1 MNADDAI
8 IAADDRTVA
17 FPAPT
22 EPVLFSDRD
31 MHLVLTA
38 DDVLIVEAGAVDLF
52 AVQVRDGHPVGP
64 WHALARLTPG
74 DVLAGPV
81 AGPRH
86 RVLCRRV
93 GQARMATIPLT
104 RLRARVRTAPP
115 QQREALVEALA
126 EGVDA
131 TLRKIDKGVGRPLP
145 PRDFTV
151 LPADASCEFGAH
163 EVLRTIDAL
172 IWVDVISG
180 QVLQGAEQAPHQP
193 GDNFCLN
200 RQDWLRLDEP
210 AVLRTRTTRDLIVG
224 DLLWHRLVGHW
235 SRFLYL
241 VDRTVERDA
250 GVAEAAVR
258 SAAERDRLA
267 PLRVR
272 EENDALLAAEEP
284 DHAVRRLAGV
294 TPGLVDATVQVLREM
309 HEDATVPAS
318 IVHSRGIADYEDLGS
333 SGWVRTR
340 AIRLEGRWWTTD
352 MGPLVGYW
360 GPDHL
365 PVAYLFKEGGYV
377 AFGRWLERPV
387 RVTGET
393 HFSAGRQVWT
403 VYPRL
408 PAQVTTVR
416 GLLAYGFAGLRSEL
430 WLFGAMAVL
439 IGVIGLLTPILG
451 GKILGEYVAS
461 ANRSMIIQGGV
472 AVIASAGIAAAFSIV
487 QNLTVLRLQGS
498 VIAKTQTGVW
508 GRLLDLPVT
517 FFQKHSTGRLGTIVL
532 SMKSAQELLS
542 GVVVAGTL
550 GLVVVIA
557 NLGVVFFYNV
567 KLALVGLVLAAGAL
581 AYCLISG
588 RRVLL
593 IERARYESEQK
604 LTGMSYEILSAM
616 TKIRAAAAEERA
628 FMRWS
633 DQQRV
638 VQAQVLASRA
648 AQDRVTIFNGVY
660 PLLALAVVFLVANLS
675 PTPMAL
681 PSLLSFLTAFT
692 LMINALLMF
701 TGSVLT
707 AGAIVPMVESL
718 DPLLGAEPEAGIG
731 KAHPGELS
739 GNITLRGVSFRYG
752 EDGPLVLDDVS
763 LDVQPGE
770 FVAIVGPSG
779 SGKSTIVRLMLGFSR
794 PHQGAVL
801 YDGQDLGELD
811 LPAVRAQCGVV
822 LQSGALMPGDIRANI
837 SGGGHYT
844 EDEIWEAAD
853 MAGLSGVIKA
863 MPMGLATVVNEAA
876 ASLSGG
882 QIQRLMIA
890 RALVNRPRFVI
901 FDEATSAL
909 DNPTQRVVA
918 EATRA
923 LNATRIVVAHRLST
937 IRDADRIFVMAGG
950 SIVQCG
956 TYEELMAQR
965 DGVFAELARRQEAA

>member
-1 MNADDAI
+1 
-8 IAADDRTVA
+8 
-17 FPAPT
+17 
-22 EPVLFSDRD
+22 
-31 MHLVLTA
+31 
-38 DDVLIVEAGAVDLF
+38 
-52 AVQVRDGHPVGP
+52 
-64 WHALARLTPG
+64 
-74 DVLAGPV
+74 
-81 AGPRH
+81 
-86 RVLCRRV
+86 
-93 GQARMATIPLT
+93 
-104 RLRARVRTAPP
+104 
-115 QQREALVEALA
+115 
-126 EGVDA
+126 
-131 TLRKIDKGVGRPLP
+131 
-145 PRDFTV
+145 
-151 LPADASCEFGAH
+151 
-163 EVLRTIDAL
+163 
-172 IWVDVISG
+172 
-180 QVLQGAEQAPHQP
+180 
-193 GDNFCLN
+193 
-200 RQDWLRLDEP
+200 
-210 AVLRTRTTRDLIVG
+210 
-224 DLLWHRLVGHW
+224 
-235 SRFLYL
+235 
-241 VDRTVERDA
+241 
-250 GVAEAAVR
+250 
-258 SAAERDRLA
+258 
-267 PLRVR
+267 
-272 EENDALLAAEEP
+272 
-284 DHAVRRLAGV
+284 
-294 TPGLVDATVQVLREM
+294 
-309 HEDATVPAS
+309 
-318 IVHSRGIADYEDLGS
+318 
-333 SGWVRTR
+333 
-340 AIRLEGRWWTTD
+340 
-352 MGPLVGYW
+352 
-360 GPDHL
+360 
-365 PVAYLFKEGGYV
+365 
-377 AFGRWLERPV
+377 
-387 RVTGET
+387 
-393 HFSAGRQVWT
+393 
-403 VYPRL
+403 
-408 PAQVTTVR
+408 
-416 GLLAYGFAGLRSEL
+416 
-430 WLFGAMAVL
+430 
-439 IGVIGLLTPILG
+439 
-451 GKILGEYVAS
+451 
-461 ANRSMIIQGGV
+461 
-472 AVIASAGIAAAFSIV
+472 
-487 QNLTVLRLQGS
+487 
-498 VIAKTQTGVW
+498 
-508 GRLLDLPVT
+508 
-517 FFQKHSTGRLGTIVL
+517 
-532 SMKSAQELLS
+532 
-542 GVVVAGTL
+542 
-550 GLVVVIA
+550 
-557 NLGVVFFYNV
+557 
-567 KLALVGLVLAAGAL
+567 
-581 AYCLISG
+581 
-588 RRVLL
+588 
-593 IERARYESEQK
+593 
-604 LTGMSYEILSAM
+604 
-616 TKIRAAAAEERA
+616 
-628 FMRWS
+628 MRWS

-965 DGVFAELARRQEAA
+965 DGVFAELARRQEAD

>member
-1 MNADDAI
+1 MTSDDESTERDLLTA
-8 IAADDRTVA
+8 R

-22 EPVLFSDRD
+22 EPVVWSDRD
-31 MHLVLTA
+31 MHLILTA
-38 DDVLIVEAGAVDLF
+38 EDVLVVESGAVDLF
-52 AVQVRDGHPVGP
+52 AVQVADGHPVGP
-64 WHALARLTPG
+64 WHSIARLTAG

-93 GQARMATIPLT
+93 GQAQLTATPLA
-104 RLRARVRTAPP
+104 RLRARLRGGSEADLADLVTA
-115 QQREALVEALA
+115 LS

-131 TLRKIDKGVGRPLP
+131 TLRKIDKSVARDLP
-145 PRDFTV
+145 PRDFDV
-151 LPADASCEFGAH
+151 LPADASCEFVAH
-163 EVLRTIDAL
+163 QVLRTIDAL
-172 IWVDVISG
+172 VWVDVIG
-180 QVLQGAEQAPHQP
+180 GEVLQGAAQAPHQA
-193 GDNFCLN
+193 GDNFCLT
-200 RQDWLRLDEP
+200 RQDWLRLEQP
-210 AVLRTRTTRDLIVG
+210 AVLRTRSTRDLVTG

-241 VDRTVERDA
+241 MDRMVERDA
-250 GVAEAAVR
+250 LVAEAAVR
-258 SAAERDRLA
+258 NAAERDRLA
-267 PLRVR
+267 PTRVR
-272 EENDALLAAEEP
+272 EENDILLLAEQP
-284 DHAVRRLAGV
+284 DKGVRRLAGI

-309 HEDATVPAS
+309 HEDCAVPPA
-318 IVHSRGIADYEDLGS
+318 IVHSRGIADYDDLGA

-340 AIRLEGRWWTTD
+340 LIRLEGRWWTTD
-352 MGPLVGYW
+352 MGPVVGYW

-365 PVAYLFKEGGYV
+365 PVSFLFKDGGYV
-377 AFGRWLERPV
+377 AFARWLEKPV
-387 RVTGET
+387 RVTGEN
-393 HFSAGRQVWT
+393 HFSARRQVWA

-408 PAQVTTVR
+408 PAKITSVR
-416 GLLAYGFAGLRSEL
+416 GLLSYGFAGRRSEL

-439 IGVIGLLTPILG
+439 VGLIGLLTPVLS

-461 ANRSMIIQGGV
+461 ANRSMIVQGGL
-472 AVIASAGIAAAFSIV
+472 AVILSAAIAAAFSVV
-487 QNLTVLRLQGS
+487 QNLTVLRLQGA
-498 VIAKTQTGVW
+498 VIAKTQAGVW

-557 NLGVVFFYNV
+557 NLGVVFFYDIR
-567 KLALVGLVLAAGAL
+567 LAFVALVLAAGAL
-581 AYCLISG
+581 IYCLVNG
-588 RRVLL
+588 RRVLA
-593 IERARYESEQK
+593 IERERYESEQK

-638 VQAQVLASRA
+638 VQAQVLASRQ

-660 PLLALAVVFLVANLS
+660 PLLCLAVVFLMANLS
-675 PTPMAL
+675 STPMAL
-681 PSLLSFLTAFT
+681 PALLTFLTAFT
-692 LMINALLMF
+692 LMINSLLMF

-718 DPLLGAEPEAGIG
+718 DPLLGAEPEAGVG

-739 GNITLRGVSFRYG
+739 GNVTLRGVSFRYG
-752 EDGPLVLDDVS
+752 EDGPLVIDDVS
-763 LDVQPGE
+763 IEVQPGE

-794 PHQGAVL
+794 PQQGAVL
-801 YDGQDLGELD
+801 FDGQDLGELD
-811 LPAVRAQCGVV
+811 LPSVRAQCGVV
-822 LQSGALMPGDIRANI
+822 LQAGALMPGDIRANI
-837 SGGGHYT
+837 SGGGRYS

-853 MAGLSGVIKA
+853 MAGLTDVVKA

-876 ASLSGG
+876 AGLSGG

-909 DNPTQRVVA
+909 DNPTQRIVA

-923 LNATRIVVAHRLST
+923 LNATRVVVAHRLST
-937 IRDADRIFVMAGG
+937 IQDADRIIVMDAG
-950 SIVQCG
+950 SVVQVG
-956 TYEELMAQR
+956 TYDDLMA
-965 DGVFAELARRQEAA
+965 DHEGVFAELARRQETT